1 MDELVEAV
9 RKDLA
14 RGCAL
19 FLSKHD
25 LRMQTFLDTWQAN
38 HLDELHALCP
48 SRWDDSHFLQLL
60 FFACLD
66 QLLCD
71 LIPQD
76 ELVSDSEV
84 RLALSNGALILSL
97 YLLYLTQRISG
108 RRGGQLQPIR
118 VNARAVNLLALARRR
133 IQDYLGWN
141 AAVHVVDWMARGGAF
156 QLCANPWAG
165 LQEMTSKQPL
175 SEAAGSHY
183 HGEHFKSLGFMMDE
197 EEDPVDERAVP
208 PMPALLSQEILDN
221 LRSRKD
227 IFLQSRAQRQ
237 RTMREKQHQRL
248 QRLLERI
255 YTAKHRLAPFNPS
268 QYQTTQ
274 RSARADCVTIL
285 EAANTSDSNESG
297 EEYRLVSEP
306 QGWGE
311 GEEES
316 GGEAE
321 EPLYQMEL
329 LVASLEDQ
337 VDSILNHHPNPSMTE
352 VTGGPID
359 LEDIRDESA
368 DADLLA
374 ARQLLEE
381 LEREV
386 DSIMNPTAKRR
397 KRAGPNTTRKRR
409 AVTQTNKTIRQSSGE
424 GSQAS
429 GGVKKSRRK
438 TGSAVMGIEELLGDL
453 EVMTHNVLE
462 RQQPS

>member
-1 MDELVEAV
+1 MNELVKAV

-25 LRMQTFLDTWQAN
+25 LRMQTFLDLWQAN

-48 SRWDDSHFLQLL
+48 SRWEDSHFLQLL

-76 ELVSDSEV
+76 ELVSDGEA
-84 RLALSNGALILSL
+84 RLALSNGALVLSL
-97 YLLYLTQRISG
+97 YLLYLTQRFSG
-108 RRGGQLQPIR
+108 RRCGQLQPIR
-118 VNARAVNLLALARRR
+118 VNARAVHLLALARRR
-133 IQDYLGWN
+133 IQDCLGWK
-141 AAVHVVDWMARGGAF
+141 AAVDAVDWMVRTGAF

-165 LQEMTSKQPL
+165 QLEMTSKQPL
-175 SEAAGSHY
+175 NEVAGSHC
-183 HGEHFKSLGFMMDE
+183 HCEHFKSLGFMMDE
-197 EEDPVDERAVP
+197 EEDPEDERAVP
-208 PMPALLSQEILDN
+208 PMPVLLSQEILDN

-227 IFLQSRAQRQ
+227 IFLQGRAQRQ
-237 RTMREKQHQRL
+237 QMIREKQRQRL

-255 YTAKHRLAPFNPS
+255 YTAKHRLAPFNLS
-268 QYQTTQ
+268 QYQTTRQ
-274 RSARADCVTIL
+274 STRADCATIL
-285 EAANTSDSNESG
+285 ESANTSDSNESG
-297 EEYRLVSEP
+297 EESRLAYELE
-306 QGWGE
+306 GRGE
-311 GEEES
+311 GEEEG

-337 VDSILNHHPNPSMTE
+337 VDSILNHHPNPS
-352 VTGGPID
+352 VTDATDRSIE
-359 LEDIRDESA
+359 LEDLGDEGE

-397 KRAGPNTTRKRR
+397 KRAGPSTAPKRR
-409 AVTQTNKTIRQSSGE
+409 TVTRAKKTIPQSSDE
-424 GSQAS
+424 GLQAS
-429 GGVKKSRRK
+429 GGVKRSRRK
-438 TGSAVMGIEELLGDL
+438 SGRAAGLEELLGDL
-453 EVMTHNVLE
+453 EVMTRNVLN
-462 RQQPS
+462 STS